1 MVKAEKLLILNL
13 STTSGRLS
21 PLQIISKTGIRPP
34 SFGLVEMEPLGSI
47 GELRFQENLPH
58 GLLLEDIPLS
68 GCRKVALRLED
79 GSISHAARG
88 GQPLLEP
95 HSVRGGS
102 SQVQSSL
109 LSLSRSQCFS
119 FNFSPLQER
128 SWFLYPTSVFW
139 TTTEHEKILS
149 ERFLIEEGLGR
160 IYIFYSRCI
169 LFGKA
174 F

>member
-47 GELRFQENLPH
+47 GELRFQESLPH
-58 GLLLEDIPLS
+58 DLLLEGIPLS
-68 GCRKVALRLED
+68 GCCKVALRLED

-102 SQVQSSL
+102 SQLQLHSSNWPPHKVQPVPA
-109 LSLSRSQCFS
+109 SRRPGVLDRRPIYSGYFC
-119 FNFSPLQER
+119 
-128 SWFLYPTSVFW
+128 LYS
-139 TTTEHEKILS
+139 EKW
-149 ERFLIEEGLGR
+149 R
-160 IYIFYSRCI
+160 IPYAICI
-169 LFGKA
+169 LFRCYYSRWDFGWL
-174 F
+174 